1 MGLFDRIRRAVGG
14 DDSSTDG
21 DERTAKDNGPSDDG
35 PDRLDTAALDPTTF
49 REYAENVVDGADPLT
64 FDPDALAR
72 LDTAIK
78 ESYGGETVGDA
89 AGTTTY
95 TENTVRF
102 GSYLGELLVRAYDGE
117 WVQSDGRWGVTVS
130 GPDDEVTVAVFDV
143 AARSFGDEPVFAAV
157 VTRLES
163 ELALDSIQTPDGD
176 GRADLEAD
184 ETDADSVVSEPT
196 RIVSRVGDAQ
206 ADEREAP
213 PEPTATDERG
223 EAPAGDTTD
232 SEPSQAVETEPT
244 RIVKRVE
251 SESEADDR
259 SDDTDPTPVASA
271 VDDEPENEPPR
282 GSDDPD
288 SNESAD
294 SDTID
299 SVSDA
304 AGSEPPATAA
314 TEEES
319 IADPSDRP
327 AADDTAPE
335 RSADDT
341 ALERSADDTATEWLA
356 DDTADEQPTVETL
369 AEESAV
375 DDSADEPA
383 ADTTDAVETTT
394 DAAAADE
401 PVAYIDEAESSFDSA
416 TADSSD
422 ETPAAETPSEDSA
435 VDSRDEDGTDGTT
448 PARAATDT
456 ADDEAATDTA
466 DDEAATDTAADE
478 AATDTADDT
487 SSDTSMDDEPTRDSS
502 PDALSDAVPDAEAAA
517 ETTAD
522 ESPADIA
529 DARVDDTPAAVSDSD
544 TTELFDDSPNTSAPV
559 ADVKATDTSEH
570 AASQDVTA
578 DETAATADTDESDL
592 SAPSD
597 SDSTASSM
605 ARSWESGTVRADYA
619 DTAVEF
625 ADFWGE
631 HDLDFSPAS
640 LSRLDDLVDA
650 EWDDERFAET
660 TFGSDASFDDRAFT
674 SVVREL
680 GGYFGEVLVR
690 NLDGDWTDETDHEAA
705 VVVGGPAGQFAVP
718 VFEVAITSLRKQAVF
733 GRSYDAL
740 LDDLGRE
747 GPAR

>member
-14 DDSSTDG
+14 DDSSTDRDEQAAGG
-21 DERTAKDNGPSDDG
+21 DPPSDDG
-35 PDRLDTAALDPTTF
+35 PELLDTATLDPATF

-72 LDTAIK
+72 LDTAIE
-78 ESYGGETVGDA
+78 ESYGGETVSDT

-117 WVQSDGRWGVTVS
+117 WVQSDGRWVVTVA
-130 GPDDEVTVAVFDV
+130 GPDDQVPVAVFDV
-143 AARSFGDEPVFAAV
+143 AARSFGDKPVFAAV
-157 VTRLES
+157 PTRLES
-163 ELALDSIQTPDGD
+163 ELALDSIQRTDGD
-176 GRADLEAD
+176 TRADAETG
-184 ETDADSVVSEPT
+184 ETDTDSVVSKPT
-196 RIVSRVGDAQ
+196 RIVSRVDDEQ
-206 ADEREAP
+206 ADEREVP

-223 EAPAGDTTD
+223 AGTAGDTTD
-232 SEPSQAVETEPT
+232 SAPSQAIETEPT
-244 RIVKRVE
+244 RIVKRAE
-251 SESEADDR
+251 SEL
-259 SDDTDPTPVASA
+259 DDTDPTPVVSGVA
-271 VDDEPENEPPR
+271 DNLENEPPW

-288 SNESAD
+288 GWTSDSSGSTDPDVTDSA
-294 SDTID
+294 SDD
-299 SVSDA
+299 
-304 AGSEPPATAA
+304 AGSEPPAAA
-314 TEEES
+314 TTEEES
-319 IADPSDRP
+319 TVEPSDRP
-327 AADDTAPE
+327 AADDTA
-335 RSADDT
+335 A
-341 ALERSADDTATEWLA
+341 ERSADDTATEWLT
-356 DDTADEQPTVETL
+356 DDAADEQPTVETL

-375 DDSADEPA
+375 DDSADEPV

-401 PVAYIDEAESSFDSA
+401 PAAYIDEAESSFDGA
-416 TADSSD
+416 TASTSD
-422 ETPAAETPSEDSA
+422 ETPAAEAPPEDSA
-435 VDSRDEDGTDGTT
+435 VDSRDEDGTGDIT
-448 PARAATDT
+448 PARP
-456 ADDEAATDTA
+456 
-466 DDEAATDTAADE
+466 ATDTAADE
-478 AATDTADDT
+478 AATDTADDAST
-487 SSDTSMDDEPTRDSS
+487 DAAMDDEPTRDSS
-502 PDALSDAVPDAEAAA
+502 PDVLSDAVPDAEAAA

-529 DARVDDTPAAVSDSD
+529 DSAADDTPAAVSDSD
-544 TTELFDDSPNTSAPV
+544 TTELFDDSPNTPAPV
-559 ADVKATDTSEH
+559 ADVDATDTSEH

-578 DETAATADTDESDL
+578 DETAATADADESEL

-605 ARSWESGTVRADYA
+605 ARPWEPGTVRADHA
-619 DTAVEF
+619 ETAVEF

-631 HDLDFSPAS
+631 HDLDFSPVS

-660 TFGSDASFDDRAFT
+660 TFGSDVSFDDRAFT

-690 NLDGDWTDETDHEAA
+690 HLDGEWTDQTDHEAA
-705 VVVGGPAGQFAVP
+705 VVVGGPDGQFAVP

-740 LDDLGRE
+740 LDDLGRD

>member
-72 LDTAIK
+72 LDTAIE

-294 SDTID
+294 SDTTD

-327 AADDTAPE
+327 AADDTA
-335 RSADDT
+335 
-341 ALERSADDTATEWLA
+341 LERSADDTATEWLA

-369 AEESAV
+369 VEESAV

-422 ETPAAETPSEDSA
+422 ETPAAETPSEGSA
-435 VDSRDEDGTDGTT
+435 VDSRDEDGTDDTT
-448 PARAATDT
+448 PAR
-456 ADDEAATDTA
+456 AATDTA

-478 AATDTADDT
+478 AATSTAADEAATGTADDT
-487 SSDTSMDDEPTRDSS
+487 LSDTSMDDEPIRDSS

-605 ARSWESGTVRADYA
+605 ARSWESGTVRADHA

-690 NLDGDWTDETDHEAA
+690 HLDGDWTDETDHEAA

-718 VFEVAITSLRKQAVF
+718 VFKVAITSLRKQAVF